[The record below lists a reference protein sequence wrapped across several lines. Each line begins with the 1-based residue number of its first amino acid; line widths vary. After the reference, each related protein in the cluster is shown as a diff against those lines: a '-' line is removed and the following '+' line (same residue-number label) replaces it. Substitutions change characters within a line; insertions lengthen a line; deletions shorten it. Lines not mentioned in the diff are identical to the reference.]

1 MERPQNTRDF
11 TRVITCLEAEV
22 IVEGGP
28 PVACKVDNIS
38 LSGVMLA
45 GGRGFTEGTM
55 CTVRLLL
62 GGVQPPIA
70 ILAKGF
76 ILRVRPDRCAIEF
89 REIDGDSYAHLR
101 NLVMANA
108 ADIDAVED
116 EFNDSFG
123 IKRKRG
129 GL

>member
-1 MERPQNTRDF
+1 MDRPQNKRDF
-11 TRVITCLEAEV
+11 TRVIAHLESEV
-22 IVEGGP
+22 IVEGGA
-28 PVACKVDNIS
+28 PVTCKVDNVS

-45 GGRGFTEGTM
+45 GGHGFTEGTV

-62 GGVQPPIA
+62 GAVQPPIV
-70 ILAKGF
+70 ILAKGS

-108 ADIDAVED
+108 DDVDAVED

-123 IKRKRG
+123 IKRKHG